1 MQNIEITYD
10 EETKYYDALV
20 LSKWITTQARDLNE
34 LIKNLQEAFSL
45 SREKKVFLNKFSISF
60 DEKYVNI

>member
-10 EETKYYDALV
+10 SETWYYDALV
-20 LSKWITTQARDLNE
+20 LSKWIATQAPDLNE

-45 SREKKVFLNKFSISF
+45 SRDKKVFLNKFSISF